1 VLRNVVGFEHGGY
14 VPYQPIPALFAGG
27 PEHEGQSF
35 GTDAI
40 NSLFQYVEDFA
51 DQLVVIVAGY
61 ALEIRRFL
69 VANPGLA
76 SRTIATHFGV

>member
-1 VLRNVVGFEHGGY
+1 
-14 VPYQPIPALFAGG
+14 
-27 PEHEGQSF
+27 
-35 GTDAI
+35 
-40 NSLFQYVEDFA
+40 VEDFA